1 MSDQLVGIWILTL
14 LGQDRILDDKKV
26 IILSEYFH

>member
-26 IILSEYFH
+26 IILSDYSH